1 LLAGCATFHDCNSRN
16 YWSGVASTMKRRRLH
31 VFDVADQIADDF

>member
-1 LLAGCATFHDCNSRN
+1 MRITGAAFLDD
-16 YWSGVASTMKRRRLH
+16 GVSSPLMIH